1 MLKMLGFCC
10 MTNYQHQM
18 ITLIKASIS
27 MILPGVRRSLK
38 ILYEII
44 NAYLKSP
51 GLLGGVRRKVGEIKG
66 RGGDQGWSVVNGD

>member
-1 MLKMLGFCC
+1 
-10 MTNYQHQM
+10 M

-51 GLLGGVRRKVGEIKG
+51 GLLG
-66 RGGDQGWSVVNGD
+66 RGQKKSG